1 MIFRLDSV
9 LDETADSIGDLEIS
23 EACSNTETSSERLD
37 STLRH
42 IEDTAR
48 KGLSKYFEKNVL
60 KFKIKLTFD
69 EPVYLTDD
77 IYMDELSVQDED
89 LISVQST
96 HTEVYRNSED
106 DNEDEMTETS
116 VIYEMQEI
124 NTEESK

>member
-1 MIFRLDSV
+1 M

-23 EACSNTETSSERLD
+23 EACSNSETSSERLD

-42 IEDTAR
+42 IEHTAR

-96 HTEVYRNSED
+96 HTEIYGNND
-106 DNEDEMTETS
+106 DHNDDEITETS
-116 VIYEMQEI
+116 VTYELQEI
-124 NTEESK
+124 NPVESKWSEK

>member
-1 MIFRLDSV
+1 M

-23 EACSNTETSSERLD
+23 EACSNSETSSERLD

-89 LISVQST
+89 LISVRST
-96 HTEVYRNSED
+96 HTEIYGNNDD
-106 DNEDEMTETS
+106 DNDDEITETS
-116 VIYEMQEI
+116 VTYELQEI
-124 NTEESK
+124 NPVESK